1 MSCAVVRIVL
11 VSANF
16 TPHVGGV
23 ERFTEVLAGALG
35 RRGHDV
41 TVCCCRSGSSALR
54 EDRDDFS
61 IRRIRSTYVVDRRL
75 NVPYPLP
82 DPLSLART
90 LSGAT
95 ADADVVHVQD
105 ALYAT
110 SLPALLLARKRGIA
124 TVLTQH
130 VSFVPQERAM
140 LDGAQRLANSTLGR
154 CARLATAVA
163 TYNGAVAEWVRSRW
177 GIEDV
182 RMLPVGVETSGSGPV
197 DRSALRDSFVLPE
210 RAFLALFVGRDVPKK
225 GLDLFL
231 QSKDPAYELVAVTD
245 RPSSPTGPVQLAF
258 MSPERLQ
265 SLMRCV
271 DAFVLPSEAEG
282 FPLSLQEALGNGL
295 PVVTTRQPGY
305 EAYLGPD
312 DALFVSRDAQSIRE
326 ALRRLAAD
334 EDLRAR
340 LSERSRAVADR
351 HFGVDRFVSA
361 YEELYG
367 EVMHRLSEGA
377 PIGAG
382 SPDRRSGSG

>member
-1 MSCAVVRIVL
+1 MRIVL

-16 TPHVGGV
+16 APHVGGI
-23 ERFTEVLAGALG
+23 ERFTEVLAGALA

-41 TVCCCRSGSSALR
+41 AVCCCRSGGAPIR
-54 EDRDDFS
+54 EDRDGFS
-61 IRRIRSTYVVDRRL
+61 IHRIRSTYVVDRRL

-82 DPLSLART
+82 NPVELVKRLSR
-90 LSGAT
+90 AT
-95 ADADVVHVQD
+95 AQADVVHVQD
-105 ALYAT
+105 TLYAT

-130 VSFVPQERAM
+130 VTFVPQERAL
-140 LDGAQRLANSTLGR
+140 LDGAQRVAIATLGR

-163 TYNGAVAEWVRSRW
+163 TYNTAVAEWVASRW

-182 RMLPVGVETSGSGPV
+182 HVLPVGVETSGDEPA
-197 DRSALRDSFVLPE
+197 DRAAVRRSFGLPGE
-210 RAFLALFVGRDVPKK
+210 AFLALFVGRDVPKK

-231 QSKDPAYELVAVTD
+231 ESRDSAYELVAVTD
-245 RPSSPTGPVQLAF
+245 RAAAATGPRLLAF
-258 MSPERLQ
+258 MPPERLQ

-305 EAYLGPD
+305 EDYLGPD
-312 DALFVSRDAQSIRE
+312 DALFVGRDTRSIRE
-326 ALRRLAAD
+326 ALRRLVAD
-334 EDLRAR
+334 EALRKQ
-340 LSERSRAVADR
+340 LSARSRAVAER
-351 HFGVDRFVSA
+351 HFGVEKFATA

-367 EVMHRLSEGA
+367 AAMRHRRTGA

-382 SPDRRSGSG
+382 APERRSGSERR